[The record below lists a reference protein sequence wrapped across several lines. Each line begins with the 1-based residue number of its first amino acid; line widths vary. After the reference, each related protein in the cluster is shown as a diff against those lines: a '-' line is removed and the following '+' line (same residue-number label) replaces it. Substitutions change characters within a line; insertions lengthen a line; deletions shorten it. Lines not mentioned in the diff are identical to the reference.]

1 MASDL
6 EQLQKKIDWLEAG
19 RREDK
24 ELVAGFEATMAGL
37 QQTIHG
43 LAKRITELEDE
54 LAQTAPKTD
63 LIAGLEQKINGVQ
76 IHANREIEKIG
87 DQIQESHTRLDSQW
101 QETIL
106 KIRQSIQDQE
116 EEFEVIPQ
124 LEEQLEAR
132 KEEEYRLRHMIAEV
146 DEKIN
151 QAKRDDGSWVRTINL
166 LEEGRRK
173 DSKRIIEMQ
182 TEVDA
187 ARKKVEQQSGKI
199 EMLLENLRK
208 IEVRLSEVYNNEGH
222 RNQEQRNFFEKQ
234 SLKMVNQ
241 EREWKEVQSKF
252 QGLIGKF
259 EKYEK
264 QMAEVTVVSQ
274 SLAASQETFEDNSE
288 RIEKR
293 IREITELHR
302 INREQVL
309 SDWATFQAEIET
321 RLTQFIQQ
329 EEERRKDFLRK
340 INQLQDLVA
349 ENSEQAQT
357 IRDDQQQLA
366 QRFTRYLT
374 QWLDFSKEFLSSE

>member
-321 RLTQFIQQ
+321 RLAQFIQQ